1 VISQDVF
8 GTVTVQV
15 FAGFSAFPELSKA
28 ETVYELG
35 ELPVVGAVIVT
46 VALASPATTV
56 GVPGGPGET
65 KLDISQFPIL
75 LLSVAAPDAFTGL
88 KKK

>member
-35 ELPVVGAVIVT
+35 ELPVVGAIMVT

-56 GVPGGPGET
+56 GVPGVPGVM
-65 KLDISQFPIL
+65 KLDTSQFPML
-75 LLSVAAPDAFTGL
+75 LLSRAAPYPFTGL

>member
-1 VISQDVF
+1 LVAVLLNLYGVPLVKPVISQEVL

-15 FAGFSAFPELSKA
+15 FAGLSAFPELSKA

-35 ELPVVGAVIVT
+35 ELPVVGATIVT

-56 GVPGGPGET
+56 GVPGVPG
-65 KLDISQFPIL
+65 
-75 LLSVAAPDAFTGL
+75 
-88 KKK
+88 